1 MTLTRKQKAL
11 LDFITRYVAENDGIG
26 PTFDE
31 MKAAVGLA
39 NKSGIHRLLSA
50 LEERGLIRRLHH
62 RQRAIEVLPL
72 APPVSL
78 ASGRADIADRI
89 IARARQRAAA
99 YRHAGTQFGWADLR
113 PVIIEVLGG
122 GRP

>member
-39 NKSGIHRLLSA
+39 SKSGIHRLLSA
-50 LEERGLIRRLHH
+50 LEERGRIRRLHQH
-62 RQRAIEVLPL
+62 KRAIEVLPL

-89 IARARQRAAA
+89 IARAQREAWG
-99 YRHAGTQFGWADLR
+99 RKVAGTQFGWADLR